1 VAFSGNVAISSQI
14 SFSNGASLVC
24 EVSYSRSL
32 FFFEFNLLSVPMEA
46 EARARKEK
54 LQAMAA
60 LRKRKAD
67 SEGGSDLMEDAANK
81 PLVRFRNYAPIDE
94 DLRAHSQIATP
105 ADAGLTVEK
114 EVKGIAKTVLDEAE
128 QKQSEEVDLF
138 NLVPKKPNWD
148 LKRDVENSLAR
159 LERRTQIAIAELIRQ
174 RLQGEADKTE
184 GLVDAMVVA
193 AVPQIADG
201 EDDDE

>member
-1 VAFSGNVAISSQI
+1 
-14 SFSNGASLVC
+14 
-24 EVSYSRSL
+24 
-32 FFFEFNLLSVPMEA
+32 MEA

-67 SEGGSDLMEDAANK
+67 SEGGSDLVEDAANK

-128 QKQSEEVDLF
+128 QRQSEEVDLF

-193 AVPQIADG
+193 AVPQVADG